1 MTMLKIRCCCQ
12 EAIFKGGKQ
21 KDEVCQILQIYK
33 NWIKSQWQQFYGVM
47 NLILNIFKLSVCIG
61 DQEGGKAVG
70 VYSRL

>member
-47 NLILNIFKLSVCIG
+47 NLILNIFIQIISLYRRP
-61 DQEGGKAVG
+61 GG
-70 VYSRL
+70 R